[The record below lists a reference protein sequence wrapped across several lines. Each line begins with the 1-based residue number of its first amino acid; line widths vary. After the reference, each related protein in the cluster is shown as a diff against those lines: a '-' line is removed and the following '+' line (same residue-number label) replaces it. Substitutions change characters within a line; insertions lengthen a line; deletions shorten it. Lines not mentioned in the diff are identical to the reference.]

1 MRSYGSLVKNLNHK
15 NAKIKKA
22 AQGLHRTW
30 HFIRLSLSPLSTL
43 LKISLRTS
51 PTPGSSSKAAQPR
64 ASSCGRRADAHPLP
78 RTCTAQ
84 LDPGWPAAPCLCKQE
99 IVVRFLPEQRGK
111 TCGAA
116 KHIEGFNTSCFCPL
130 CIEHAAWPCLIEK
143 AAKPR
148 EREEKMGK
156 TLLLVPYQDL
166 PVP

>member
-1 MRSYGSLVKNLNHK
+1 MAFYTS
-15 NAKIKKA
+15 
-22 AQGLHRTW
+22 
-30 HFIRLSLSPLSTL
+30 LSLSPLSTL

-51 PTPGSSSKAAQPR
+51 PTPGSSSKAVQPR
-64 ASSCGRRADAHPLP
+64 ASSCGHRAGAHPPP

-84 LDPGWPAAPCLCKQE
+84 LAPGWPAAPCLCKQE

-116 KHIEGFNTSCFCPL
+116 KHIEGFNTSCCCPL

-143 AAKPR
+143 AAKLR

-156 TLLLVPYQDL
+156 TPLLVPYRDL
-166 PVP
+166 SVP